1 MEPRPA
7 GIFCPGPSVFP
18 PEARSLLCAGDGN
31 RHAHGSRPSDHTKT
45 GIKHGA
51 TTAKVSAT
59 TIVVCRTILLKLSG
73 CRPIDGNPV
82 NTSGSE

>member
-18 PEARSLLCAGDGN
+18 PEARSLLCAGDGGQ
-31 RHAHGSRPSDHTKT
+31 GSRPSDHTKT

-51 TTAKVSAT
+51 ATAKVSA
-59 TIVVCRTILLKLSG
+59 ICRTIPLKLSR

-82 NTSGSE
+82 KTSVSE

>member
-18 PEARSLLCAGDGN
+18 PEARSLLCAGDGG
-31 RHAHGSRPSDHTKT
+31 HGSRPSDHTKT

-51 TTAKVSAT
+51 TTAKVSA
-59 TIVVCRTILLKLSG
+59 ILPHDPSEAIALSAD
-73 CRPIDGNPV
+73 RRE
-82 NTSGSE
+82 SSEDFR